1 MGTQL
6 TFSWAERPALHS
18 PLPVSEEDWTTLVVN
33 SCSPFANL
41 LQENGL
47 NGWSGKMSPVSFQA
61 TKEKTLQA
69 FWDSSQAG
77 KFIPLSE
84 VGKIAESSKESEAHT
99 ESPGQCWMHSIL
111 EWHKDAEESLLSDTL
126 ETGDLPQ
133 RYYLSTTA
141 CRGILRRAEK
151 RGKQLPQML
160 KEALQ
165 AVANQE

>member
-6 TFSWAERPALHS
+6 TFSWAEPPAKAS
-18 PLPVSEEDWTTLVVN
+18 PLPVSERDWTTLVVN

-47 NGWSGKMSPVSFQA
+47 AGSFGKMSPVCFQA

-84 VGKIAESSKESEAHT
+84 VGKIAELSKESEAHT
-99 ESPGQCWMHSIL
+99 ELPGQCWMHSIL
-111 EWHKDAEESLLSDTL
+111 EFHKDAEESLLSDTL

-141 CRGILRRAEK
+141 CQGILRRAEK

-160 KEALQ
+160 KEALE
-165 AVANQE
+165 AVATQ